1 MAAEIVPGLAPA
13 PSPETFAAHAIT
25 TLSHPPES
33 IDPESQAKACC
44 QRARAC
50 MRSAQ
55 YARED
60 GGKAQALTWLK
71 AARMLRI
78 TASVWRQ
85 RTRNADK
92 AIVYFPCERH
102 RGIPWTAK
110 VPYARPAESVCPL
123 CPPEAS

>member
-1 MAAEIVPGLAPA
+1 MASPIVSGHVPVPDH
-13 PSPETFAAHAIT
+13 PTSETFAIHAIT
-25 TLSHPPES
+25 TLNYPPEA

-60 GGKAQALTWLK
+60 GSKAQALVWLK

-78 TASVWRQ
+78 TASVWRARAAQ
-85 RTRNADK
+85 VAD
-92 AIVYFPCERH
+92 E
-102 RGIPWTAK
+102 
-110 VPYARPAESVCPL
+110 
-123 CPPEAS
+123 